1 MKLSDNSGPDITV
14 RYRVQGDR
22 SKPNYCPK
30 VKADNECAEVTIKE
44 GDGERKNPVDF
55 EVYVTAFD
63 TSCQDS
69 AKKNQRYD
77 CLFSAGIFYF
87 FARVNLSINVMDI
100 IHRKQNIFQSIVAT

>member
-14 RYRVQGDR
+14 KYRVQRDK
-22 SKPNYCPK
+22 SNPNHCPE
-30 VKADNECAEVTIKE
+30 VKTDNECAGVKIKE
-44 GDGERKNPVDF
+44 GDSERKNPVDF
-55 EVYVTAFD
+55 EVYVKAFD

-87 FARVNLSINVMDI
+87 FAHVNLSVNVMDI
-100 IHRKQNIFQSIVAT
+100 IRRKQNIFQSIVAT